1 LSRDRPTLPTDR
13 KRAGEAADPAQVSS
27 LPRSIQGRLHILA
40 CPSCG
45 GSLAEAAAALC
56 CDGCRAAYPVRD
68 RKIFFREPPAH
79 ETQAGGIKDWLRRRL
94 GRQYNRAVL
103 LFGPGFPRNKRKI
116 LLDHVDP
123 QSHVVVDLGSGT
135 ERVHRDV
142 ITLDLYDYPE
152 VDIVCDLECL
162 PFGVE
167 KIDAFTTASVL
178 EHIEDVPSL
187 VEKMF
192 VSTRIGGVGIHS
204 FPFLFPFHEAPRDFV
219 RFTHMGAASLFKKWT
234 VRRLFNSAGP
244 VTLLNTII
252 AEFFSILLSFG
263 NGRAKEALYLGA
275 CAALFPFKYLDF
287 LFINRPRFLS
297 LSAILCIVVERPPP
311 VDEAR
316 LRVTAA
322 CSQRR

>member
-1 LSRDRPTLPTDR
+1 M
-13 KRAGEAADPAQVSS
+13 
-27 LPRSIQGRLHILA
+27 
-40 CPSCG
+40 
-45 GSLAEAAAALC
+45 
-56 CDGCRAAYPVRD
+56 
-68 RKIFFREPPAH
+68 H
-79 ETQAGGIKDWLRRRL
+79 ETEAGGIKDWLRRRL

-116 LLDHVDP
+116 LLEHVDP
-123 QSHVVVDLGSGT
+123 HACVVVDLGSGT
-135 ERVHRDV
+135 ERVHPNV

-162 PFGVE
+162 PFGLE
-167 KIDAFTTASVL
+167 KIDAFITASVL

-219 RFTHMGAASLFKKWT
+219 RFTHMGAASLFKKWK

-252 AEFFSILLSFG
+252 AEFFSTLLSFG
-263 NGRAKEALYLGA
+263 NGRVKEALYLGA

-297 LSAILCIVVERPPP
+297 VSAILCIVVERGPPIEEENP
-311 VDEAR
+311 SPTLSRSLRLARDDDECIR
-316 LRVTAA
+316 PKTAGPGGKA
-322 CSQRR
+322 G